1 MKVLTDA
8 YVESFDTVRKAALRK
23 DMLRLIHEEMPVT
36 AVAWFE
42 HTVAVHRRVRGLAID
57 PFEMRYMLH
66 GVTLA

>member
-1 MKVLTDA
+1 
-8 YVESFDTVRKAALRK
+8 VRKAALRK